1 MSQNWPKAK
10 TMAGTTTT
18 KTKFYVTTV
27 TECPHCDG
35 VGTLFGEQCTD
46 CRGTGTIEDAVE
58 LTTALQALGILT
70 RLEQVERTASTA
82 MRYADGLANG
92 GI

>member
-1 MSQNWPKAK
+1 
-10 TMAGTTTT
+10 MASE
-18 KTKFYVTTV
+18 TKFYVTMV

-58 LTTALQALGILT
+58 LAAALVALGILT
-70 RLEQVERTASTA
+70 RLDAVEKTAGRA
-82 MRYADGLANG
+82 IQYADGLANG